1 MTCEHNWRYSD
12 GKNGSA
18 PHDDGGPGDGRHV
31 VDVHCSKCKKHGVEI
46 YTFEGLE
53 EEESE

>member
-18 PHDDGGPGDGRHV
+18 PHDDGDGRHV
-31 VDVHCSKCKKHGVEI
+31 VVMHCSKCKKYGVEI
-46 YTFEGLE
+46 YTFEGFE

>member
-18 PHDDGGPGDGRHV
+18 PYTDDSGRHV
-31 VDVHCSKCKKHGVEI
+31 VDLHCSKCKKQGVEI
-46 YTFEGLE
+46 YTLE
-53 EEESE
+53 EFEEYESE